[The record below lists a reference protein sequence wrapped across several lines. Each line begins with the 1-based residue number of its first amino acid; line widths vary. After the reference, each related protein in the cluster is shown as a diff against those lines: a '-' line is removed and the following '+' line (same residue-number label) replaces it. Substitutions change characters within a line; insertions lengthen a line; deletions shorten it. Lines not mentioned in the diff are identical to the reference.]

1 MKFNLIPFVIS
12 LFLSALL
19 AYGLY
24 SLSSDANK
32 LLLSI
37 GSFMFFIMTL
47 GFMIGISFDSGRTA
61 ANAKI
66 VAGIFFVTFLIVNS
80 VFSII
85 GFSLPAFLIT
95 NGILLSVYLLIEYSL
110 QKSNQ

>member
-1 MKFNLIPFVIS
+1 MKFNVIPFVIA

-24 SLSSDANK
+24 SISSDTNK

-37 GSFMFFIMTL
+37 GSFVFFIMTL
-47 GFMIGISFDSGRTA
+47 GFMIGIGFDSGRTA
-61 ANAKI
+61 TNAKI
-66 VAGIFFVTFLIVNS
+66 VAGVLFLTFLIVNS
-80 VFSII
+80 VFSIT
-85 GFSLPAFLIT
+85 GFSIPTYLIT

-110 QKSNQ
+110 HKSNQ